1 MAMHTPDQIVD
12 GALAIG
18 NRRSPEYR
26 RGMLDVP
33 RFRLEGLRI
42 ECTFKDGTAPF
53 DAYFAG
59 NERGHAEWWALT
71 AEANS

>member
-1 MAMHTPDQIVD
+1 MHTPDQIVD
-12 GALAIG
+12 GALAVG

-26 RGMLDVP
+26 RGMLDVL

-42 ECTFKDGTAPF
+42 ECPYKDGTAQF

-59 NERGHAEWWALT
+59 NARGHAEWRALT
-71 AEANS
+71 AEPGSQ